1 MNKWFKEVRT
11 VEELR
16 KQYRELLKKY
26 HPDNDG
32 GSVEATQEIN
42 AEYDRL
48 YAILSK
54 EKQSDGRIFHLRY
67 RSRK

>member
-32 GSVEATQEIN
+32 GSVEITQEIN
-42 AEYDRL
+42 AGHSVLLESAGIPMD
-48 YAILSK
+48 ISESFLSN
-54 EKQSDGRIFHLRY
+54 SPCVI
-67 RSRK
+67 